1 MKPVRKKGTS
11 IACMMVLGLVALT
24 LSPNSAWSGSKNLDL
39 ALCAPD
45 QHTFT
50 VDITNPF
57 LPLSPVG
64 RTWVLVGEEDG
75 EPIGLQIT
83 VLNQTEKLYA
93 GPHQVK
99 TRVVEEFEWQDAD
112 LDGVIDADENFIEIS
127 RNYFAQTEEGTVCY
141 FGEAVQ
147 DCEGRQCFPGGG
159 AWRADDNASTA
170 PGIFMP
176 ADPKPG
182 MMFPQEVAPGVA
194 EDTAKIVGT
203 GPDSVPAGDF
213 AETLRVEERNPL
225 EGDKGYKS
233 YARNV
238 GIIRDATL
246 ELISY

>member
-1 MKPVRKKGTS
+1 MKRVRKTDMPT
-11 IACMMVLGLVALT
+11 ACMVLMSLVALT

-50 VDITNPF
+50 LDITNPF
-57 LPLSPVG
+57 LPLSPPG

-83 VLNQTEKLYA
+83 VLNQTEMFYG
-93 GPHQVK
+93 GPQMVK
-99 TRVVEEFEWQDAD
+99 TRVVEEFEWEDTD
-112 LDGVIDADENFIEIS
+112 LDGVIDAGEGFIEIS

-141 FGEAVQ
+141 FGESVQ
-147 DCEGRQCFPGGG
+147 DCEDNQCFPGGG
-159 AWRADDNASTA
+159 SWRADDNASTA

-176 ADPKPG
+176 AHPTPG
-182 MMFPQEVAPGVA
+182 MTYPQEVAPGVA
-194 EDTAKIVGT
+194 EDMAKIVGS

-213 AETLRVEERNPL
+213 DEIVRTEERNPL
-225 EGDKGYKS
+225 DGDRGYKS

-238 GIIRDATL
+238 GPIRDATL